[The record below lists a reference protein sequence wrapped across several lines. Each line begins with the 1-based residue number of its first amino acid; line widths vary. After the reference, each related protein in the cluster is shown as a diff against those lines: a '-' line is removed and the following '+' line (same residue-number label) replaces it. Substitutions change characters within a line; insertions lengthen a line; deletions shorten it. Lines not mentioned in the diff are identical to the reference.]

1 MHSDIWS
8 FKNLSTCQR
17 YTNMGR
23 KLKELPAVM
32 EALNTMSHRFGR
44 DGPLDGITNLRSLF
58 SPGLNSDDMVFVI
71 ETLMME
77 NFGMHSPKT

>member
-1 MHSDIWS
+1 
-8 FKNLSTCQR
+8 
-17 YTNMGR
+17 
-23 KLKELPAVM
+23 M

-58 SPGLNSDDMVFVI
+58 SLGLNSDDMVFVI

-77 NFGMHSPKT
+77 NFGLHSPKT